1 MTKDEFTDVME
12 SGYNMISMAAFTSLF
27 YVIIALIST
36 YYTAKAPPP
45 AEGTTAKVVNTAA
58 TMVNPMFT
66 ADGKTRQDKK
76 RQDKTSLQNER
87 TNERTNERST
97 RTEALDSTMAQHT
110 L

>member
-66 ADGKTRQDKK
+66 ADGKTRK
-76 RQDKTSLQNER
+76 DKTRPHCR
-87 TNERTNERST
+87 TNERTNEAS
-97 RTEALDSTMAQHT
+97 AQKH
-110 L
+110 